1 MTSTTE
7 RPQQTNSAGK
17 VVVASLA
24 GTTIEWYEFFIYGTA
39 AALVFPHL
47 FFPDFDPVVGTLLSL
62 SSFAMA
68 FIARPIGGAI
78 FGHIGDRL
86 GRKSTLVITLTMMGV
101 ATLGIGLL
109 PTYATI
115 GVAAPILLVSLRV
128 VQGLSL
134 GGEYGGAVL
143 MSVEH
148 AGEGKRGFFGALVNT
163 GAAWGLLLANL
174 VFLLLSRLPDASFN
188 AWGWRIPFL
197 LSIVLV
203 VLGLVIRLK
212 LAESPEFAAVKD
224 SGGVTRAPL
233 LEVLGKHWRQAVLM
247 MLAYAS
253 AGVTFYIGTV
263 FSLSYG
269 QESLALDRSTLLTLI
284 IIINVVTIFCIPF
297 FGWLSD
303 RVNRRAIFL
312 VGIVGMIVAPYV
324 WFLGLESRSFATM
337 LGAFLVLF
345 IPYMANYG
353 VMPTYFAHVFPADIR
368 YTGLSIGYTFGT
380 IISSAIAPII
390 ATGLLGAT
398 GSWVAIALYMS
409 GVGIVSV
416 VAALFLEERHAPA
429 RTEQNSVRPVPSGT
443 VAGQDR
449 EEEPWVNR

>member
-1 MTSTTE
+1 MTATTQ
-7 RPQQTNSAGK
+7 RVRQSSSGRR
-17 VVVASLA
+17 VVLASLA

-39 AALVFPHL
+39 AALVFPDL
-47 FFPDFDPVVGTLLSL
+47 FFPEFDPVVGTLLSL

-78 FGHIGDRL
+78 FGHFGDRL
-86 GRKSTLVITLTMMGV
+86 GRKSTLVITLTLMGC

-115 GVAAPILLVSLRV
+115 GVAAPILLVLLRV
-128 VQGLSL
+128 LQGLSL

-148 AGEGKRGFFGALVNT
+148 AGEGKRGLFGALVNT
-163 GAAWGLLLANL
+163 GAAWGLLLANV
-174 VFLLLSRLPDASFN
+174 VFLALAQLPDATFN

-197 LSIVLV
+197 LSVVLV

-212 LAESPEFAAVKD
+212 LTESPEFAEVKK
-224 SGGVTRAPL
+224 SGEVSRTPL
-233 LEVLGKHWRQAVLM
+233 AEVLIRHWRPAVLM

-263 FSLSYG
+263 YSLSYG
-269 QESLALDRSTLLTLI
+269 QESLSLDRSTLLTLI
-284 IIINVVTIFCIPF
+284 IIINVVTIICIPF

-303 RVNRRAIFL
+303 RVSRRVIFL
-312 VGIVGMIVAPYV
+312 AGIIGMIIAPYV
-324 WFLGLESRSFATM
+324 WFLGLESRSFPVM
-337 LGAFLVLF
+337 LAGFLVLF

-353 VMPTYFAHVFPADIR
+353 TMPTYFAHVFPADIR

-390 ATGLLGAT
+390 ATALLGAT
-398 GSWVAIALYMS
+398 GSWVSIALYMS
-409 GVGIVSV
+409 GVGVVSA
-416 VAALFLEERHAPA
+416 VAAIFLRERHAP
-429 RTEQNSVRPVPSGT
+429 RP
-443 VAGQDR
+443 AGPPESES
-449 EEEPWVNR
+449 EETS